1 MKRLNQKGF
10 AMAGV
15 LYTLLIIFLGI
26 IFYFLMMLSNRKN
39 ILDNIK
45 ENVYKDISG
54 IMAEELT
61 ISFGQIP
68 NLMVAGSSYNLKENY
83 VNTSNKQANI
93 TCTAND
99 VEIENT
105 SILTPGNYTLA
116 CTIELGNMS
125 DHVEKEVAV
134 IEKGTHIYYN
144 PVTNKVCED
153 YTIENSKTGVNTG
166 CMKWYIYADSDANRF
181 NMILD
186 HNTSGNV
193 AWNSSGVNTNGTG
206 EVQERL
212 EFDTAGWNKNL
223 NARLITAD
231 EIAHITGADV
241 ALSWSSNQPLNS
253 SAPVIGS
260 YVSWFYLDGSNGS
273 DKFWQTQISK
283 TQGSNK
289 FYWLFDNISGCA
301 AYGCKKEDNNLYSHG
316 TIDSSNTS
324 VIGGY
329 WTSTAIVGDSYINYA
344 WDIDKEGA
352 LGGYMIGTVSG
363 RGVRPVITVNKSD
376 TNILCDA
383 SSNRVC
389 KYYNATNL
397 FENGS
402 FENGFTG
409 WNSNLYGKGGG
420 SLSTARSSTG
430 VNSVYINAVN
440 ANEKAIAY
448 INNSIVLNANHA
460 YYFAMEG
467 YVSSYTSGSNNPFGA
482 LVNSAGYGG
491 HLIFDP
497 TILNK
502 WQRIS
507 NIVFPNTNVTNSDI
521 RFGQVYASEAIYQ
534 AYFDDIILIDL
545 TETFGS
551 GNEPSKEWCDKNIK
565 WFNGSKEIFW

>member
-1 MKRLNQKGF
+1 MKRLNEKGF
-10 AMAGV
+10 AIAGV
-15 LYTLLIIFLGI
+15 LYTLLVIFLGL
-26 IFYFLMMLSNRKN
+26 IFYFLLMLSNRKN
-39 ILDNIK
+39 ILDKIK

-54 IMAEELT
+54 IVTEELT
-61 ISFGQIP
+61 ISFEQIP
-68 NLMVAGSSYNLKENY
+68 NLMVEGSSYNLKENY
-83 VNTSNKQANI
+83 INTSNKQANI
-93 TCTAND
+93 TCAAND

-116 CTIELGNMS
+116 CTIEIGNTS
-125 DHVEKEVAV
+125 DYVEKEVAV

-153 YTIENSKTGVNTG
+153 YNESNSATGVNSG
-166 CMKWYIYADSDANRF
+166 CMKWYIYADSDKNRF

-273 DKFWQTQISK
+273 DATWHTQISK

-301 AYGCKKEDNNLYSHG
+301 SYGCKKEDNNLYSHG

-376 TNILCDA
+376 TNILCDS

-389 KYYNATNL
+389 KWRNTTNVIV
-397 FENGS
+397 NGS
-402 FENGFTG
+402 FEDDGNNWKLGTASSSVYEGQIVTG
-409 WNSNLYGKGGG
+409 QYVTGSKSLYIFDDSNSIRNWSTQAPSLNQNHKYYLSSYVKYESGSDIGYVGLMYGGAYRA
-420 SLSTARSSTG
+420 LAYT
-430 VNSVYINAVN
+430 VNSTYKEWTKLSLVN
-440 ANEKAIAY
+440 ALQDETTMQVGTPGGNIASYY
-448 INNSIVLNANHA
+448 I
-460 YYFAMEG
+460 
-467 YVSSYTSGSNNPFGA
+467 
-482 LVNSAGYGG
+482 
-491 HLIFDP
+491 
-497 TILNK
+497 
-502 WQRIS
+502 
-507 NIVFPNTNVTNSDI
+507 
-521 RFGQVYASEAIYQ
+521 
-534 AYFDDIILIDL
+534 DDIILIDL

-551 GNEPSKEWCDKNIK
+551 GNEPSKEWCDQNIK